1 MDKEINNQL
10 TLVSL
15 FIPINYYL
23 EKNISENKLEFNK
36 EKESEVLKKYYLF
49 KNSLIFLDKT
59 QIYLQNQMI
68 TNKNFYPNNMLHLN
82 EFSELIEDKF
92 NCESEENKNNY
103 LTNVLF
109 SKFNNLT
116 QNKKNT
122 IESISSNNAQVYN
135 RNSFKLSNIPNLLA
149 TNPEEENIS
158 NLIF

>member
-1 MDKEINNQL
+1 MENQ
-10 TLVSL
+10 T
-15 FIPINYYL
+15 N
-23 EKNISENKLEFNK
+23 EK
-36 EKESEVLKKYYLF
+36 
-49 KNSLIFLDKT
+49 
-59 QIYLQNQMI
+59 
-68 TNKNFYPNNMLHLN
+68 
-82 EFSELIEDKF
+82 FSELIEDKF